1 MDNIKDF
8 HSIEELENFLQS
20 IMDKSRISEALKK
33 ILSYPSGTIISFVC
47 RQRDPSLGHR
57 QQSIRV
63 FHNRDK

>member
-20 IMDKSRISEALKK
+20 IMDKSKISETLKK
-33 ILSYPSGTIISFVC
+33 ILSYPSGTFIIFVC
-47 RQRDPSLGHR
+47 RQRDPLLGHR

-63 FHNRDK
+63 FHN